1 MERLQ
6 KNDLISEHTESL
18 NIDKYLTGEDG
29 GISKLN
35 IIDLFGKEKLVNIQN
50 SLSKATGLA
59 FVTVDFRGEPIT
71 ETTYFTS
78 FCRCMRED
86 PACYERCR
94 SSDAFGA
101 IQAAV
106 TQTANVY
113 FCPCGLLEVAIPII
127 VKGHYLGGFVG
138 GQIRC
143 TDAPATVSH
152 LSSIMYS
159 SKSEKIAKS
168 YYHLLDEIPVYSY
181 EKFLDIANL
190 VFLVINQLGENEIN
204 QQMQEDILK
213 KRIQKIQ
220 ESNRRYIKDNSHMAR
235 QLKQLQI
242 MTNPYHKL
250 DMLTSL
256 LNLSIMEEASQT
268 YEMLSLYIEYEKYM
282 HMDKETLV
290 YLSGELEH
298 AEHYLLFQKKKHG
311 RRLEYSIQIP
321 KEMRMHKIPSGVLLP
336 FVQNA
341 FYYGVMMKKE
351 GGRIAIAGYIRHNSV
366 VLEISD
372 TGAGLSDEEL
382 DIKFEVYHDR
392 HEGYYIRMGMDYA
405 RERLKFLYGEKFDI
419 IIENHRNKGRKCVLI
434 WPEYMEERT
443 E

>member
-1 MERLQ
+1 MEELQ
-6 KNDLISEHTESL
+6 KSGLLSDDSELLS
-18 NIDKYLTGEDG
+18 IDTYLTGEDG

-78 FCRCMRED
+78 FCQCMRKD
-86 PACYERCR
+86 PACFERCR

-143 TDAPATVSH
+143 NDAPASVSR

-159 SKSEKIAKS
+159 SKSEEIARS
-168 YYHLLDEIPVYSY
+168 YYPLLDEIPVYSY
-181 EKFLDIANL
+181 EKFKDIANL
-190 VFLVINQLGENEIN
+190 VFLVINQLSENEVN
-204 QQMQEDILK
+204 QQMQEDVLQ
-213 KRIQKIQ
+213 KRIKKIQ
-220 ESNRRYIKDNSHMAR
+220 DSNRRYIKENNQKSR

-242 MTNPYHKL
+242 MTNPYNKL

-256 LNLSIMEEASQT
+256 LNLSILEEATQT
-268 YEMLSLYIEYEKYM
+268 YEMLSLFIEYEKYM
-282 HMDKETLV
+282 HMEKETLV

-298 AEHYLLFQKKKHG
+298 AEHYLLFQQKKHG
-311 RRLEYSIQIP
+311 KRLEYSIQIP
-321 KEMRMHKIPSGVLLP
+321 KEMQMQKIPSGVILP

-351 GGRIAIAGYIRHNSV
+351 GGKIAISGYIKHNSV

-372 TGAGLSDEEL
+372 TGSGLSDEEL
-382 DIKFEVYHDR
+382 DIKFEVYNDR

-405 RERLKFLYGEKFDI
+405 RERLKFLYGEKYDI